1 MVYKFFDNKK
11 GWGVHVN
18 EKLAAELRQPI
29 IKKFK
34 RTRAHWRFN
43 GNLRAIDLDE
53 PGIIVF

>member
-1 MVYKFFDNKK
+1 M
-11 GWGVHVN
+11 HVN

-43 GNLRAIDLDE
+43 GNLRAVDLEE

>member
-11 GWGVHVN
+11 GSGVHVN

-34 RTRAHWRFN
+34 RTRVCARFN
-43 GNLRAIDLDE
+43 DNLRAIDFAE
-53 PGIIVF
+53 TGIIVF

>member
-1 MVYKFFDNKK
+1 M
-11 GWGVHVN
+11 HVN

-34 RTRAHWRFN
+34 RLRVCARFN
-43 GNLRAIDLDE
+43 DNRRAVDFAE

>member
-34 RTRAHWRFN
+34 RLRVCARFN
-43 GNLRAIDLDE
+43 DNRRAVDFAE
-53 PGIIVF
+53 TGIIVF